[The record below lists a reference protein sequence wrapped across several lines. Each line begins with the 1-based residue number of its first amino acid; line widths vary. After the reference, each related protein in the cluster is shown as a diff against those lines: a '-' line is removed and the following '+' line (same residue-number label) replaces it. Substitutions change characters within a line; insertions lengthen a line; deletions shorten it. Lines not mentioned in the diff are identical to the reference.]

1 MVEGHLTQAIHPAA
15 GPLHQPAAGPPPRT
29 GEEFVL
35 ADPERALAV
44 SYAPARCRAALTA
57 LFALD
62 ERMGGIVATTS
73 EPMIGLMRLAWW
85 REAFGRLDHGPAP
98 AEPLLG
104 ELQRTV
110 LPRGVTGTAMS
121 EIEGGWAALL
131 EDEPASAAVERHGR
145 ERGGGLFALAGMILG
160 AAEPRLADAGAGWAL
175 ADLGHRH
182 SSAEVRGLARARA
195 ATLLDDLFGRRWP
208 GPARPL
214 AMLAA
219 LARRDAQ
226 ADATRRQGSPA
237 RLARMLAL
245 RLTGR

>member
-1 MVEGHLTQAIHPAA
+1 MEGLLPQALGPAA
-15 GPLHQPAAGPPPRT
+15 SPLHQPAAGPPSRA
-29 GEEFVL
+29 GENLVVV
-35 ADPERALAV
+35 DPERALAV
-44 SYAPARCRAALTA
+44 SYAPVRFRAALTA

-62 ERMGGIVATTS
+62 ERLGGIVATTS

-85 REAFGRLDHGPAP
+85 REALERLDQAPAP

-104 ELQRTV
+104 ELQRHV
-110 LPRGVTGTAMS
+110 LLRGVTGAALS

-131 EDEPASAAVERHGR
+131 EDEPASEAVERHGR
-145 ERGGGLFALAGMILG
+145 ERGGELFTLAATILG
-160 AAEPRLADAGAGWAL
+160 TTDPRLADAGAGWAL

-182 SSAEVRGLARARA
+182 SSAEMRALARTRA
-195 ATLLDDLFGRRWP
+195 TALLDDLFGRRWP

-214 AMLAA
+214 AMLAV
-219 LARRDAQ
+219 LARRDAR
-226 ADATRRQGSPA
+226 ADLERRQGSPA